1 MSSSEGTPGMLHGDQ
16 QPPAKRA
23 RLSAPIADQGRHR
36 EIGLMRWRSE
46 KDAASFVGSASGI
59 HFIRSVYSA
68 VEAEKSRAASPV
80 QSPDRNLVPGE
91 DDQLPGEHA
100 EKPQGLWQS
109 HEITLTTR
117 GRNDTVSFDDLLAW
131 SDSYF
136 ENWHKAY
143 PFLHAPSVLE
153 SFRRVATR
161 PLSDVCKVDP
171 LDLAIMRS
179 IFSIS
184 LADRRQSGDKGVNR
198 PWPAELVFQDFD
210 SAIES
215 IQSTLAAA
223 TTIKA
228 LQAVISVQLFLVSML
243 RHNAASRLGGLAVRM
258 AFQIGLHRCPVRY
271 NSFTADDIQL
281 RKRVFFCVYCI
292 DRHLCQSLGLP
303 LTIRDDDVDLCLPN
317 EEKHT
322 SVAGITIA
330 ADDRLALLSL
340 LARHAEIRGLIMELC
355 NKSISHRQTDV
366 EATTS
371 IVAKM
376 RKWQNDLETF
386 LEETSHSPAA
396 CASQH
401 RTMLTVLRHECTI
414 SLNRPL
420 LALPKDTSDYKAAL
434 QSCIS
439 AARSII
445 ALLYDDLKG
454 ATAMHPPSN
463 GYSTLTTHA
472 LLWPSL
478 TWATWQSAFIILYAA
493 VEGELPKDSA
503 MKLAD
508 HSGDILKHI
517 ALRGGVWPTACAAA
531 ISDLRKHLDRPR
543 SSLRPRDQKP
553 LPSMAAAAAD
563 ISTEQ
568 ANRLTALAGVAE
580 THGRPWMQQSQA
592 QSISAQYATDSGANN
607 SGVHGLILPE
617 IKSIENMPY
626 PNAQSVSL
634 PAMIPAINV
643 AFDPNAPYRQDYGN
657 VGAFGPALNAPGAF
671 VTDAVFDMNDPELFN
686 GFDIPFW
693 LDDMQYDS
701 IFNDGS

>member
-1 MSSSEGTPGMLHGDQ
+1 MSSSEGTPGMLHADQ
-16 QPPAKRA
+16 QPPAKRI
-23 RLSAPIADQGRHR
+23 RLNAPLADQGRHR

-91 DDQLPGEHA
+91 DDQLPGENA

-109 HEITLTTR
+109 SEVTLTTN
-117 GRNDTVSFDDLLAW
+117 GRNNSVSFDDLLAW

-161 PLSDVCKVDP
+161 PLGDVYKVDP

-215 IQSTLAAA
+215 IQFTLAAA

-228 LQAVISVQLFLVSML
+228 LQAVVSVQLFLVSML

-330 ADDRLALLSL
+330 TDDRLALLSL

-355 NKSISHRQTDV
+355 NK
-366 EATTS
+366 
-371 IVAKM
+371 
-376 RKWQNDLETF
+376 
-386 LEETSHSPAA
+386 
-396 CASQH
+396 
-401 RTMLTVLRHECTI
+401 HECTI

-454 ATAMHPPSN
+454 TTAMHSSSN

-472 LLWPSL
+472 LLWPSF

-553 LPSMAAAAAD
+553 LPSMTAAAAD

-592 QSISAQYATDSGANN
+592 QSISAQYATDSGADN

-657 VGAFGPALNAPGAF
+657 VGAFGPALNAPGTF